1 MMIPPCVLFELGFL
15 EIFSRFRRFS
25 GRPLEL
31 AEKRLEKKRRGK
43 AAFTARF
50 ETAPLENEKRRRAG
64 PLMSGPEIGKTGC
77 SKS

>member
-31 AEKRLEKKRRGK
+31 AGKGWKRREGERLLLPRGLK
-43 AAFTARF
+43 QRLLKMRNGGVPA
-50 ETAPLENEKRRRAG
+50 L
-64 PLMSGPEIGKTGC
+64 
-77 SKS
+77 